1 MSRKEWAGVLA
12 ACVSSALG
20 GTAVVATRAVVG
32 QIDPLALAALRHLIG
47 AACLLPLA
55 LSRGRARPARADW
68 PAVAGLGLLFFGLF
82 PYLFTLSLS
91 MTTAARGSLALST
104 LPLVTLGVAAFLGA
118 ERLTGGKLA
127 GVLVALTGVALA
139 LSGRMAGVPDGAW
152 RGDLVMVGA
161 ALVGAVYNVRSRP
174 CLARY
179 PAVVFTA
186 WAMAAGAAA
195 PPLVVVVEQTAGRDR
210 RAVVFVETPAGR
222 QRRQIAAEDLVRR
235 TRKLWAYP
243 VVVLAWPFAVAF
255 DVTLGAA
262 IVAGA
267 AAFESR
273 AEHDRSEAA
282 AAADQD
288 GSGLCGRCQQE
299 REDRAILK

>member
-1 MSRKEWAGVLA
+1 MARHGLRDAGAHPPDRHRA
-12 ACVSSALG
+12 AFTPG
-20 GTAVVATRAVVG
+20 GEPDGWSDATGAPPWRGWVAMP
-32 QIDPLALAALRHLIG
+32 IEE
-47 AACLLPLA
+47 LLE
-55 LSRGRARPARADW
+55 GARPDARRHVRTGPVPEALEASTVEVPLLRGG
-68 PAVAGLGLLFFGLF
+68 PA
-82 PYLFTLSLS
+82 PS
-91 MTTAARGSLALST
+91 
-104 LPLVTLGVAAFLGA
+104 
-118 ERLTGGKLA
+118 
-127 GVLVALTGVALA
+127 
-139 LSGRMAGVPDGAW
+139 D
-152 RGDLVMVGA
+152 
-161 ALVGAVYNVRSRP
+161 
-174 CLARY
+174 
-179 PAVVFTA
+179 
-186 WAMAAGAAA
+186 GAAA

-282 AAADQD
+282 VAADQD

>member
-32 QIDPLALAALRHLIG
+32 QIDPLALAALRYLIG

-55 LSRGRARPARADW
+55 LARGRARPARADW

-179 PAVVFTA
+179 PAAVFTA

-195 PPLVVVVEQTAGRDR
+195 LIALAAGHGTLA
-210 RAVVFVETPAGR
+210 RAAGLGWEAWAAVGYLGAVGAALTFWLWSKGLERTTP
-222 QRRQIAAEDLVRR
+222 
-235 TRKLWAYP
+235 TR
-243 VVVLAWPFAVAF
+243 VAIT
-255 DVTLGAA
+255 VTVNPMSSMTLGALLLGEPVTMRL
-262 IVAGA
+262 VAGLLA
-267 AAFESR
+267 VVGGVWLATRESR
-273 AEHDRSEAA
+273 A
-282 AAADQD
+282 
-288 GSGLCGRCQQE
+288 
-299 REDRAILK
+299 